1 MTTAVAPRE
10 NLALAVEEVL
20 VQGNLS
26 QLTPEQRVEYYNRV
40 CDSVGLNPLTKPFE
54 YITLNGKLTLYARK
68 DATDQLRNLKGISVQ
83 IVSREMHEQAGLY
96 VVTARATTPDGRTDE
111 SIGAVTI
118 SKLTGEAL
126 ANALMKCETKAKR
139 RVTLSIAGLG
149 LLDETEV
156 DDIPERDKRGP
167 VVMPVAKALPQKGTV
182 ARVLP
187 ETGEMRDVPDWTLDD
202 LSGLVK
208 AAGLEMAAVAA
219 ELNIDKLTRGNV
231 RTAVDRWLFENPDCG
246 LPDLVAAAAA
256 ATEPAE
262 VTPLF
267 DVEDTSTEPAW
278 AGEPGLQ

>member
-126 ANALMKCETKAKR
+126 ANALMKCETKSKR

-149 LLDETEV
+149 FLDETEV
-156 DDIPERDKRGP
+156 EDIPERDKRAP
-167 VVMPVAKALPQKGTV
+167 VAMPVARALPEKATV
-182 ARVLP
+182 ARVSP
-187 ETGEMRDVPDWTLDD
+187 ETGEMRDVPEWTLEE
-202 LSGLVK
+202 LSALIRAEGV
-208 AAGLEMAAVAA
+208 GTEAVAA
-219 ELNIDKLTRGNV
+219 MLHVDKLTRGNT

-246 LPDLVAAAAA
+246 LPELVAAAR
-256 ATEPAE
+256 PAE

-267 DVEDTSTEPAW
+267 DPDDTSTEPAW
-278 AGEPGLQ
+278 AGEPGLH